1 MLKVSVVQI
10 ADNLP
15 LDSLSAAELHDLR
28 EQAADLGLSIEV
40 GTRGVEPDV
49 LRKYLRIADNLDARL
64 MRTLVSCPG
73 RRLSLEDAENCLRPL
88 LPEFADHGIML
99 SLENYEAYPCIEL
112 AKLVRRLESNYIGI
126 CLDTVNSLGALE
138 VPKCVVETL
147 APLTVNLH
155 IKDFVIERIPAKIGF
170 LVRGAQAGCG
180 LLDIPWIL
188 RQMPPDRDLSVILE
202 QWPPLESSVEAA
214 VALEQE
220 WATGGVEY
228 LRECGCT

>member
-1 MLKVSVVQI
+1 MSCRLRTTSLWIRSTLLNCAMLANRLPTLVSRLRSEREASSQMYFANI
-10 ADNLP
+10 SELR
-15 LDSLSAAELHDLR
+15 DS
-28 EQAADLGLSIEV
+28 
-40 GTRGVEPDV
+40 
-49 LRKYLRIADNLDARL
+49 LDARL
-64 MRTLVSCPG
+64 VRTLVSHPG
-73 RRLSLEDAENCLRPL
+73 GRLSLEEAENWLRPL

-99 SLENYEAYPCIEL
+99 SLENYEAYPCIDL
-112 AKLVRRLESNYIGI
+112 ANLVRRLESDHIGI

-155 IKDFVIERIPAKIGF
+155 IKDFVIERIPAKMGF
-170 LVRGAQAGCG
+170 VVRGAQAGCG

-188 RQMPPDRDLSVILE
+188 KQMPPDRDLSVILE
-202 QWPPLESSVEAA
+202 QWPPLGSSVDAA
-214 VALEQE
+214 AALEQE